1 MDFTLRGSSERAAQP
16 PPWGEQLLIPIFP
29 SSTLPYWWLPWETRF
44 KNIQICSDTFTHDF
58 LVAWKHLFWGSC
70 STDPTLVT
78 EYNSFCNTV
87 LSISF
92 ILLLLNHYSWVL
104 QIDTSAALENKEKI
118 KPSTAPQR
126 IYYAEPQHFLSPVWK
141 LDVGPSLNFFNYQL
155 NLHNLLIRKC
165 HHLAFLSH
173 FSGKNLRALCNQFS
187 ESSCE
192 VSKYYPSLRDEKLIQ
207 REVKLSKVTQ
217 WQSQQ
222 QNL

>member
-1 MDFTLRGSSERAAQP
+1 MDFTLKGSSERAAQ

-29 SSTLPYWWLPWETRF
+29 SSTLPYWWLPWETHF
-44 KNIQICSDTFTHDF
+44 KNIQMCSDTFTHDS
-58 LVAWKHLFWGSC
+58 LVAWKHLFRKSC

-78 EYNSFCNTV
+78 ECDSFCNTI

-92 ILLLLNHYSWVL
+92 ILLLLNHYSWIL
-104 QIDTSAALENKEKI
+104 QIDTGAALGNKEEI
-118 KPSTAPQR
+118 KPSTAPLR
-126 IYYAEPQHFLSPVWK
+126 IYYAEPQHFASLLWK

-155 NLHNLLIRKC
+155 NLHHLLIRKC

-173 FSGKNLRALCNQFS
+173 FSGKNLRALWNQFS

-192 VSKYYPSLRDEKLIQ
+192 VSKYYPSLRDEKLSQ
-207 REVKLSKVTQ
+207 REVKFSKVTQ

>member
-29 SSTLPYWWLPWETRF
+29 SSTLPYWWLPWETHF

-104 QIDTSAALENKEKI
+104 QIDTSAALENKEKSNQALHHREFTMLNH
-118 KPSTAPQR
+118 STSYHLFENLMWVPALTSSTISSIYTIYWLEGAITLHFYHISQARIWELYATNSVRAP
-126 IYYAEPQHFLSPVWK
+126 
-141 LDVGPSLNFFNYQL
+141 
-155 NLHNLLIRKC
+155 
-165 HHLAFLSH
+165 
-173 FSGKNLRALCNQFS
+173 
-187 ESSCE
+187 
-192 VSKYYPSLRDEKLIQ
+192 
-207 REVKLSKVTQ
+207 VKSANITPA
-217 WQSQQ
+217 
-222 QNL
+222 

>member
-1 MDFTLRGSSERAAQP
+1 M
-16 PPWGEQLLIPIFP
+16 
-29 SSTLPYWWLPWETRF
+29 
-44 KNIQICSDTFTHDF
+44 CSDTFTHDF
-58 LVAWKHLFWGSC
+58 LVEWKHLFRKSC

-78 EYNSFCNTV
+78 EHNSSCNTV

-92 ILLLLNHYSWVL
+92 ILLFLNHYSWVL
-104 QIDTSAALENKEKI
+104 QIDTSAASENKEKI

-126 IYYAEPQHFLSPVWK
+126 IYYAEPQHFLSPVWN

-155 NLHNLLIRKC
+155 NLHHLLIRRC

-192 VSKYYPSLRDEKLIQ
+192 VSKYYPSLRDEKLSQ

-222 QNL
+222 

>member
-29 SSTLPYWWLPWETRF
+29 SSTLPYWWLPWETHF

-104 QIDTSAALENKEKI
+104 QIDTSAALENKEK
-118 KPSTAPQR
+118 SNQAL
-126 IYYAEPQHFLSPVWK
+126 H
-141 LDVGPSLNFFNYQL
+141 
-155 NLHNLLIRKC
+155 HNLLCWTTALPITCLKTWRGSQPE
-165 HHLAFLSH
+165 LLELSAQ
-173 FSGKNLRALCNQFS
+173 S
-187 ESSCE
+187 
-192 VSKYYPSLRDEKLIQ
+192 
-207 REVKLSKVTQ
+207 TQ
-217 WQSQQ
+217 SID
-222 QNL
+222 